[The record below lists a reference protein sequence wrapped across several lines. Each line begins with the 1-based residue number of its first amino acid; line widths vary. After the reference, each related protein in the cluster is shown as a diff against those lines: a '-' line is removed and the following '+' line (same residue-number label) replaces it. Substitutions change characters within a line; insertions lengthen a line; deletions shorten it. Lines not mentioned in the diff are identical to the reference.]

1 MLIIDFYY
9 SYYDNADE
17 ELLKSIESSYT
28 TEVGVVRD
36 EMKGPTL
43 NRYNSR
49 ASSSYSSSSSSSSD
63 SSDSSRSSSTLSH
76 HSDINIT
83 DSKGKG
89 QTPHKLWYHYRSLP
103 CSTLMALG
111 DRYAVVCWLQSL
123 YKGRATLICGTCS
136 CYCTEQANS

>member
-63 SSDSSRSSSTLSH
+63 SSRSSSTLSH

-89 QTPHKLWYHYRSLP
+89 QTPHKL
-103 CSTLMALG
+103 
-111 DRYAVVCWLQSL
+111 
-123 YKGRATLICGTCS
+123 
-136 CYCTEQANS
+136 